1 MGKISRRSVL
11 GSEVDALFM
20 PVAPVASLARA
31 GEVRVLAVAGRRR
44 EPLLPVVP
52 TFADAGVPDFRASS
66 WYGLFAPRQTPVAIL
81 DRMHSI
87 IQEALEQPQSRKV
100 WAEQGARVDL
110 ESRADFE
117 RFVGREIERWGRIP
131 RDAKVQME

>member
-1 MGKISRRSVL
+1 
-11 GSEVDALFM
+11 
-20 PVAPVASLARA
+20 
-31 GEVRVLAVAGRRR
+31 VAGRRR
-44 EPLLPVVP
+44 EPLLPDVP

-66 WYGLFAPRQTPVAIL
+66 RYGLFAPRQTPVAVL

-87 IQEALEQPQSRKV
+87 IHEALEQPQSRKV

-110 ESRADFE
+110 ERRADFE
-117 RFVGREIERWGRIP
+117 RFVGREIERWGRIA